1 MINKNYSIGLIS
13 AISIISSCSIS
24 ASIPDEF
31 KELYNF
37 KNKQVRLVGIDGEQ
51 SVNILLSVN
60 YNSVKLPSINRDNS
74 KNKIKNFLLSN
85 NLSFSLIDRI
95 IKDLSI
101 GVENDPRC
109 VGRLSECVLIP
120 ENYSFIYDYDEN
132 VLYIKVNK
140 SFLKEVDSTKKYAG
154 YKNNNAGL
162 INHFNLYVNKYENR
176 DGNLSINDESIFGI
190 GYGYFKSDFVFDINE
205 DDKFKLYE
213 GSYNLDFFNKRLSM
227 GHFED
232 GLTFNATDFLQT
244 NNQYSENSLNFGS
257 SENLLLGDKSNYER
271 LFYYSPSNGEL
282 LIYRDDRLILHKNI
296 SEGQG
301 FISYSELPKGR
312 YQVRIDTV
320 VAGKVI
326 SSDTKQIFNV
336 STNLLAKN
344 GIDFLLSAGVFEKS
358 DKSELRTNNDKI
370 DSFDNQLFYKGA
382 IAYRPFDFLILGASS
397 LMSKDDYYGR
407 LGLITYL
414 PFDSKLSLVG
424 TYFDQVTHL
433 DSQLSMPNFNIQFE
447 EYKNTDNNILAQYM
461 YGESSYKELN
471 FTSNF
476 QFKHGQSAYITYGLH
491 EQDSVDLYPSYDYWT
506 LSAGIYS
513 PFIFSSSV
521 DVSMDYDSS
530 SEDILTTIN
539 WSIPFGDKHDIRTIS
554 SVRTQN
560 MEIKEFRQSIEAS
573 NFIKN
578 KNINSSLTVGSS
590 YTDYAENIKTDA
602 SVSVNGSNEHI
613 RGSSYLYMDTDGTK
627 GFSGSISSSQLITL
641 DDIKLTNKKSDA
653 YLVVNTRSNHVN
665 DTSGFV
671 TLKKNGKQQSKN
683 YIYGSKEIYPLNSYD
698 SYNAFLDSESVSLY
712 NSGND
717 SFSGFSYP
725 GTIAIVDAKLSK
737 MVSFISSFSDIYE
750 DDITSLECQGDGCVS
765 VEELTTGVYKISLME
780 GLNFELKAG
789 DNRCVIPHL
798 YQNPDNLNF
807 GNNYCLP
814 TLEPADNILLSK
826 DGKEKNIYYV
836 GAFKEIEP
844 LSLSLNKLVNSNTRI
859 LKKTIGGYKALY
871 LESKSKLTDEQ
882 SSVLND
888 LSSLSM
894 ANISIDKLELPIVLN
909 KKENK

>member
-1 MINKNYSIGLIS
+1 MINKKYSVGLIT
-13 AISIISSCSIS
+13 ILSIFTSCIVN

-31 KELYNF
+31 KELYSF
-37 KNKQVRLVGIDGEQ
+37 KNKKVRLVGIDGEQ
-51 SVNILLSVN
+51 STNILLSVN
-60 YNSVKLPSINRDNS
+60 YNSVKLPSVNRDNS
-74 KNKIKNFLLSN
+74 KNKLKKFLLSN
-85 NLSFSLIDRI
+85 NLSYSLIDLI

-101 GVENDPRC
+101 GVENDSRC
-109 VGRLSECVLIP
+109 VGRLSECILIP
-120 ENYSFIYDYDEN
+120 EKYSFIYDYDEN
-132 VLYIKVNK
+132 ALYIKVNK
-140 SFLKEVDSTKKYAG
+140 SFLKEIDSKKKYAE

-162 INHFNLYVNKYENR
+162 INHFNLYVNKYEDR

-190 GYGYFKSDFVFDINE
+190 RYGYFKSDFVFDINE
-205 DDKFKLYE
+205 SDKFKLYE
-213 GSYNLDFFNKRLSM
+213 GSYNLDFNNKRVSI

-282 LIYRDDRLILHKNI
+282 LIYREDRLVLHKNI
-296 SEGQG
+296 NEGQG
-301 FISYSELPKGR
+301 FVSYSELPKGR

-326 SSDTKQIFNV
+326 NSDTKQIFN
-336 STNLLAKN
+336 SSSNSLAKN
-344 GIDFLLSAGVFEKS
+344 DMDFLLSAGVFEKS
-358 DKSELRTNNDKI
+358 DKSELRASNDKI

-382 IAYRPFDFLILGASS
+382 IAYRPFNFLTIGASS

-407 LGLITYL
+407 LGLIAYL
-414 PFDSKLSLVG
+414 PFDSKLTLVG

-433 DSQLSMPNFNIQFE
+433 DAQVSMSNFNVQYE
-447 EYKNTDNNILAQYM
+447 EYKNTDDNILAQYM
-461 YGESSYKELN
+461 YGESSYRELN

-476 QFKHGQSAYITYGLH
+476 QFKYGQSAYITYGLH
-491 EQDSVDLYPSYDYWT
+491 EQDSINLYPSYDYWT
-506 LSAGIYS
+506 LSTGIYS

-560 MEIKEFRQSIEAS
+560 MELNEFRQSIEAS
-573 NFIKN
+573 NFINN

-602 SVSVNGSNEHI
+602 SLSVNGSNDHV
-613 RGSSYLYMDTDGTK
+613 RGSSYLYIDTDGTK
-627 GFSGSISSSQLITL
+627 GFSGSISSSQLITRN
-641 DDIKLTNKKSDA
+641 DIKLTNKKADA
-653 YLVVNTRSNHVN
+653 YLIVNARTNHLN
-665 DTSGFV
+665 ETSGFV

-683 YIYGSKEIYPLNSYD
+683 YIYGSQEIYPLNSYD

-717 SFSGFSYP
+717 SFNGFIYP
-725 GTIAIVDAKLSK
+725 GTIAKVDAKLSK

-750 DDITSLECQGDGCVS
+750 DDITSLECKGDGCVS

-789 DNRCVIPHL
+789 DNRCIIPHL

-814 TLEPADNILLSK
+814 KLEPADSILLSK
-826 DGKEKNIYYV
+826 DGEEHNIYYV
-836 GAFKEIEP
+836 GVFKGIEK
-844 LSLSLNKLVNSNTRI
+844 LTISLDKLVNNDTRV
-859 LKKTIGGYKALY
+859 LEKTIGSYKALY
-871 LESKSKLTDEQ
+871 LESKRKLTNEQ
-882 SSVLND
+882 SFILNN

-894 ANISIDKLELPIVLN
+894 ANISIDRLELPIVLN
-909 KKENK
+909 EKEQ